1 MNKFRTGIAV
11 MAAACLMSGVT
22 VFAAEAAVEP
32 KDPYVNGDGI
42 CAYCGASCA
51 FVDADGDGI
60 CDNYGTNGCGL
71 GAGYV
76 DADGDGICD
85 NYGTNGCGLGAG
97 YVDADGDGICDNY
110 GTNGCG
116 RGGRGR
122 GCGRRWR

>member
-51 FVDADGDGI
+51 FVDAIILGYEPAQDEDMKILEIKKGQVMCFNEYI
-60 CDNYGTNGCGL
+60 HQSPAAQVLYELAKEIHKNWSTVLAIEKSINGYTESESVL
-71 GAGYV
+71 
-76 DADGDGICD
+76 
-85 NYGTNGCGLGAG
+85 
-97 YVDADGDGICDNY
+97 
-110 GTNGCG
+110 
-116 RGGRGR
+116 
-122 GCGRRWR
+122 